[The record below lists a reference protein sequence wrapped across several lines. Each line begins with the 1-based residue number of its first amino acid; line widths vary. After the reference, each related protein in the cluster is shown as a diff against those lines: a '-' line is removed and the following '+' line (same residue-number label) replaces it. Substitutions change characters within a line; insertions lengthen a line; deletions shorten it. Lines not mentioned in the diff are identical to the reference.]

1 LIIILEGLIRR
12 FGFFYERQA
21 VWWPTNGL
29 CVALLLRT
37 ERRKWPWILGGA
49 LLGSLVGQL
58 NNHTPSSLH
67 LFNIVGNAAGAL
79 LAALMLPHFEKLERW
94 LQEPRLVSRFVAF
107 AIVLAPLISATV
119 RASYLPLVLHR
130 PGFWIILQR
139 RGIADMLGYALFT
152 PLALTLSSRETY
164 RPVNVRR
171 LLRTVMLLA
180 LMAAAASLVFTQSS
194 YALAFIL
201 VSVSVLIALHLGFS
215 ASVIAVNMLAVITTA
230 QTMHGH
236 GPFTLGGGVILSARV
251 ALLQSF
257 LTLSM
262 ITVFAV
268 SVIQVEREIFQAKLK
283 LAYEQ
288 MEQLA
293 TTDPLTGVGNR
304 RRFEEALEIEWAR
317 AYRTGDSVGLLMIDA
332 DDFKSYNDSYG
343 HPAGDDCLRIL
354 ARTIRKMERR
364 STDLLARY
372 GGEEFIFLLP
382 TNTAAGAT
390 HIGETIRLDIEKL
403 HEQQETCLKRK
414 VTVSIGCA
422 AVVPGP
428 GLSSKMLIGA
438 SDQALYRAKQNGRN
452 CVEVGKVATGSQLY
466 QNTSTQRISD

>member
-1 LIIILEGLIRR
+1 M
-12 FGFFYERQA
+12 A
-21 VWWPTNGL
+21 VD
-29 CVALLLRT
+29 
-37 ERRKWPWILGGA
+37 LGRS

-139 RGIADMLGYALFT
+139 PGIADMLGYALFT

-288 MEQLA
+288 MQQLA

-317 AYRTGDSVGLLMIDA
+317 AYRTGDSVGLL
-332 DDFKSYNDSYG
+332 
-343 HPAGDDCLRIL
+343 
-354 ARTIRKMERR
+354 
-364 STDLLARY
+364 
-372 GGEEFIFLLP
+372 
-382 TNTAAGAT
+382 
-390 HIGETIRLDIEKL
+390 
-403 HEQQETCLKRK
+403 
-414 VTVSIGCA
+414 
-422 AVVPGP
+422 
-428 GLSSKMLIGA
+428 
-438 SDQALYRAKQNGRN
+438 
-452 CVEVGKVATGSQLY
+452 
-466 QNTSTQRISD
+466 